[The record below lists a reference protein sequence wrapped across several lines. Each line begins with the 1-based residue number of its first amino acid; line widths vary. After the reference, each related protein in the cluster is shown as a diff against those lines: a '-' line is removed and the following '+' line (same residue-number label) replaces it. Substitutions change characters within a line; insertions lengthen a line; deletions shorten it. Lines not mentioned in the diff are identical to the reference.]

1 MIEKQLRFYLLAQGT
16 VSAVLGTKHIYA
28 GRIPQKVADD
38 STYTVALVLTRSNS
52 NRYYNLPGEATIVQ
66 SDIDFEFIASTGTP
80 PATIDAAFEAVRL
93 VLSGYRGEMGD
104 VGNEVYIHGVT
115 IERDLMPEPVKLTD
129 GSDRWTYTYSA
140 DFKITH
146 NQAAT
151 TA

>member
-1 MIEKQLRFYLLAQGT
+1 MIEKQLRFYLLAQAT

-38 STYTVALVLTRSNS
+38 STYTVALVLTRSNTT
-52 NRYYNLPGEATIVQ
+52 RYYDLPGEDTIVQ
-66 SDIDFEFIASTGTP
+66 SNIDFEFRASQGTP

-93 VLSGYRGEMGD
+93 VLSGYRGDMGD
-104 VGNEVYIHGVT
+104 VGDVVKVHGCT

-140 DFKITH
+140 DFLITH
-146 NQAAT
+146 AQAAT
-151 TA
+151 TV